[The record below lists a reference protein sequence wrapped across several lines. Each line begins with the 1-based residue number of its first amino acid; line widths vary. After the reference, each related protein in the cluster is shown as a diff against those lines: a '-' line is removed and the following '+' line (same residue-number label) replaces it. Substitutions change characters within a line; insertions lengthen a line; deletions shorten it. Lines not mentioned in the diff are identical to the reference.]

1 MDKETILV
9 SLHHFNEKYSGT
21 GFELA
26 ALFGSFARGTQDLY
40 SDIDIHDLFYKDDA
54 FAKLNKIQEIKKNW
68 KKNYIKKLIS
78 SHSIQLTNKFKKH
91 SKMRQLLY
99 ENMSNTL

>member
-9 SLHHFNEKYSGT
+9 SLHHFNEKYNGT

-40 SDIDIHDLFYKDDA
+40 SDVDIAYKINHDLFYKDDA
-54 FAKLNKIQEIKKNW
+54 FAKLNKIQEIKKELEENLH
-68 KKNYIKKLIS
+68 KKVDLIPLNTTNQQ
-78 SHSIQLTNKFKKH
+78 IQK
-91 SKMRQLLY
+91 
-99 ENMSNTL
+99 TLQNEAIAI

>member
-9 SLHHFNEKYSGT
+9 SLHHFNDKYSGT

-40 SDIDIHDLFYKDDA
+40 SDINIAYKIDHEPTA
-54 FAKLNKIQEIKKNW
+54 QQNL
-68 KKNYIKKLIS
+68 
-78 SHSIQLTNKFKKH
+78 
-91 SKMRQLLY
+91 
-99 ENMSNTL
+99 